1 MQRCNSV
8 TLSVTQSVLVTDCL
22 SVSAT
27 LLMNHQGQMRRAAA
41 EAYFKI
47 IRGGLATTKRMSR
60 ALSYIPEYGDNWRCV
75 HPVKVHLDKVLKFA
89 SAAARP

>member
-1 MQRCNSV
+1 
-8 TLSVTQSVLVTDCL
+8 
-22 SVSAT
+22 
-27 LLMNHQGQMRRAAA
+27 MNHQGQMRRAAA

-60 ALSYIPEYGDNWRCV
+60 ALSYIPEYGDNWRRV